1 MSMNQIPTFESL
13 IGAAAPKEKDEN
25 KLIFAHTEV
34 KKVLGWSKSPDEK
47 LKIWQRTNVKE
58 EDRDISIRNKISEI
72 KQSVRERHTDL
83 VGKNSQ
89 FINSASRKS
98 IEDSE
103 KILAMR
109 SKNVNNGT
117 KGDSVSDFI
126 QNNKEVCLKNFIGQ
140 LLHVEKEKIETKKV
154 EIQKALD
161 GSSKKLDNDY
171 KSFMSYIDNEKGIA
185 KKNDEV

>member
-1 MSMNQIPTFESL
+1 
-13 IGAAAPKEKDEN
+13 
-25 KLIFAHTEV
+25 
-34 KKVLGWSKSPDEK
+34 
-47 LKIWQRTNVKE
+47 
-58 EDRDISIRNKISEI
+58 
-72 KQSVRERHTDL
+72 
-83 VGKNSQ
+83 
-89 FINSASRKS
+89 
-98 IEDSE
+98 
-103 KILAMR
+103 MR

-171 KSFMSYIDNEKGIA
+171 KSFMSYIDNEKEIA